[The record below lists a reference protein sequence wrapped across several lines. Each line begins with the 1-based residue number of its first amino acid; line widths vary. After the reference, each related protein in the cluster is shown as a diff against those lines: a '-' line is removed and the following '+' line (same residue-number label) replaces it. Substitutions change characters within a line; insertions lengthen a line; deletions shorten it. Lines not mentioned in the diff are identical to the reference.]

1 MNPLR
6 NSQSEQTAEG
16 QKIGGERRS
25 DRRYDLALNVRWKL
39 IRRRRVLDSGIGT
52 TVDVSSGGLLFQTDR
67 ELPSGLNIEL
77 SIAWPVLLRNVAPL
91 QLVVAG
97 RVVRTVGQRVG
108 VRMTQHEFRTV
119 GVPVERRT
127 EVAIMPWKASVRAA
141 GADEESGQGKIH

>member
-6 NSQSEQTAEG
+6 KSQNDQSAES
-16 QKIGGERRS
+16 QKIGGERRA
-25 DRRYDLALNVRWKL
+25 DRRYDIALNVRWKL
-39 IRRRRVLDSGIGT
+39 IRRRRVLDSGTGT

-77 SIAWPVLLRNVAPL
+77 SIAWPVLLHNVAPL

-97 RVVRTVGQRVG
+97 RVVRTIGQRVG

-119 GVPVERRT
+119 GLPADRRSDLA
-127 EVAIMPWKASVRAA
+127 VMPRKAASMSA
-141 GADEESGQGKIH
+141 GAGNESDSGKVH

>member
-6 NSQSEQTAEG
+6 TSRTGQTDPS

-39 IRRRRVLDSGIGT
+39 IRRRRVLDSGTGT

-77 SIAWPVLLRNVAPL
+77 SIAWPVLLHNVAPL

-97 RVVRTVGQRVG
+97 RVVRTTGQRVG

-119 GVPVERRT
+119 GVPAERRGELSMVSGNRT
-127 EVAIMPWKASVRAA
+127 LIARA
-141 GADEESGQGKIH
+141 GGDSPFGKIH